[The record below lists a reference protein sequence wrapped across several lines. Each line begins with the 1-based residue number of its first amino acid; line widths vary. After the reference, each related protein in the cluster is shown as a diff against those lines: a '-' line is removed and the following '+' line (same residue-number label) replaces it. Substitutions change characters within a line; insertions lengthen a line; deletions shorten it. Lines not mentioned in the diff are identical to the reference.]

1 MPRREKF
8 SQAMPDCLSQA
19 IFPEAMAA
27 KKPFGFLQNFV
38 DFSKDTNRYFLGPDR
53 QTTEKLPLPAEA
65 FRRAQR
71 SMNRAVGC
79 RSKLSHA
86 WEQQAGG
93 RGEQEAPGT
102 SEAVHRESGAQREV
116 PEGEWE
122 GMRADLYSII
132 IAAFQ
137 AAPAKCLGVC

>member
-1 MPRREKF
+1 MLVSSKISWTSPKIQTGMSWVQTGRPQKSFPCQQR
-8 SQAMPDCLSQA
+8 LS
-19 IFPEAMAA
+19 
-27 KKPFGFLQNFV
+27 GG
-38 DFSKDTNRYFLGPDR
+38 LGGS
-53 QTTEKLPLPAEA
+53 T
-65 FRRAQR
+65 
-71 SMNRAVGC
+71 NRAVGC

-93 RGEQEAPGT
+93 RGKQEAPGT

-137 AAPAKCLGVC
+137 AAPAKCLGAC